1 MQSLLNAENFIT
13 NAPDLLSWKSSK
25 DDIYYVYEND
35 VVRALYEERF
45 NLKPNTIL
53 STYLINKNHYKDRMS
68 DVVDHINYF
77 LTFYDE
83 EKELFIST
91 LSVKFMIDQNP
102 HLKQSTF
109 KDLVMSRIITDSL
122 MGKIKLMAHN
132 LYTININ
139 TDKEGKYKSTP
150 KITND
155 QAKQLVALSFC
166 TRLIL
171 PLCIHYSNINVN
183 FKEKRDYIYC
193 FNKIY
198 LEIIE
203 KFEKDDIKI
212 FNSLCKFVKYRV
224 DRSHSQD
231 LLIWRKK
238 AQLYGITKNL
248 YLEELIHEVIIV
260 KSLYKL
266 TYNRSVVSF
275 IDGIIFSY
283 HLNFKHENFKYKP
296 VEIDS
301 EESSSDSDDY
311 LSHAEALEMSIYR
324 IDESNAMINDV
335 NAKKVI
341 HTIEEKF
348 NIEIPDDEFKF
359 YYNNIK
365 INTITQLFLHAFYSR
380 YFKNSY
386 AIYNLNKIETIRL
399 LIYMKKYFQLR
410 GMNLIAQVI
419 TARVKGRFK
428 DNSIKNSKFIEK
440 LQTSSVYTN
449 IIKTKFRYIQELN
462 PKEDLIIKKLSTIIN
477 SSFEFTDYNECINS
491 IVYDDVNV
499 DIIIDEFLLF
509 LSII

>member
-1 MQSLLNAENFIT
+1 MIELLNADSFIT
-13 NAPDLLSWKSSK
+13 NAPDLQNWIQTK

-35 VVRALYEERF
+35 MVRALYEERF

-53 STYLINKNHYKDRMS
+53 STYLINKNHYKDRMK

-77 LTFYDE
+77 LTFYDI
-83 EKELFIST
+83 EKELFVST

-102 HLKQSTF
+102 NLKQSTF

-150 KITND
+150 KITNE
-155 QAKQLVALSFC
+155 QAKQLVAISFC

-171 PLCIHYSNINVN
+171 PLCIHYSNTNSS

-203 KFEKDDIKI
+203 KFEKDDIKV
-212 FNSLCKFVKYRV
+212 FNALCKFVKYRV
-224 DRSHSQD
+224 DRSYTAD
-231 LLIWRKK
+231 LPIWRKK

-283 HLNFKHENFKYKP
+283 HLNFKHENFKVKP

-311 LSHAEALEMSIYR
+311 LSHAEALEMSVYR

-335 NAKKVI
+335 NVKKVI
-341 HTIEEKF
+341 SSIDERF
-348 NIEIPDDEFKF
+348 NIEIHDDEFRF
-359 YYNNIK
+359 YFDNIK
-365 INTITQLFLHAFYSR
+365 INPITQMFLHAFYSR

-386 AIYNLNKIETIRL
+386 AIYNLNKNETIKL

-410 GMNLIAQVI
+410 DMNIIAQII
-419 TARVKGRFK
+419 TSKIKGRFK

-440 LQTSSVYTN
+440 LQTSSVYNN
-449 IIKTKFRYIQELN
+449 IIKSKFSYIHELN
-462 PKEDLIIKKLSTIIN
+462 PKDDLIIKKLSTIIN
-477 SSFEFTDYNECINS
+477 STFEFIDYNEYINNM
-491 IVYDDVNV
+491 VYDDINV
-499 DIIIDEFLLF
+499 DLIIDEFLLF